1 MHTAIA
7 RPVGSHQKLEGSQL
21 GSQPQFAWA
30 PRLQLKRQVSY
41 HPNPKARTSSVN
53 EVQLTGLV
61 LVRLSLA
68 LVFNKPFDVLLAAT

>member
-21 GSQPQFAWA
+21 GSQPQSAWA

-41 HPNPKARTSSVN
+41 HPNPKVRTSSVN
-53 EVQLTGLV
+53 EAQLDWYLKV
-61 LVRLSLA
+61 YLSH
-68 LVFNKPFDVLLAAT
+68 